1 MAARPRLSYLWAM
14 PPGFS
19 RKLPWND
26 RAGRLST
33 LKLAVFLGLL
43 APAAWIAAE
52 AALGWLGS
60 KPLTEANH
68 QSGDWAVRLLLLSLA
83 VTPLRDVANWPKLIA
98 VRRQIGLAALF
109 YTLLHLMLYVALE
122 AFDVAKVAREIALRF
137 YLTIGF
143 AALLGLVAL
152 GVTST
157 DAMIRRLGAMRW
169 NRLHAIVYWLAVLA
183 LVHFA
188 LQKKIDVSEP
198 AMMAGFFVW
207 LMGFRWLR
215 RQDLG
220 VGAPNLLGLAILAAL
235 ATVALEA
242 GWYAAM
248 TGVPWDR
255 VLAANL
261 DFTFSIRPAWRVLAA
276 GLAVAVLGLART
288 GFGGRPR
295 RTREPQLAP
304 AVARPSF
311 PKS

>member
-1 MAARPRLSYLWAM
+1 MSYLCAM
-14 PPGFS
+14 RSALS

-26 RAGRLST
+26 RAGRLSP
-33 LKLAVFLGLL
+33 LKLAVLIGLL
-43 APAAWIAAE
+43 APAAWIAAQ
-52 AALGWLGS
+52 AAFGWLGS

-68 QSGDWAVRLLLLSLA
+68 QSGDWAVRFLLLSLA
-83 VTPLRDVANWPKLIA
+83 VTPLRAIADWPKLIA

-109 YTLLHLMLYVALE
+109 YTLLHVMLYVALE
-122 AFDVAKVAREIALRF
+122 AFDLAKVAREIALRF

-157 DAMIRRLGAMRW
+157 DAMIRRMGALRW
-169 NRLHAIVYWLAVLA
+169 SRLHAIVYGLAVLA

-215 RQDLG
+215 RRDIS
-220 VGAPNLLGLAILAAL
+220 VGAINLVGLAIMAAL

-255 VLAANL
+255 VLLANL
-261 DFTFSIRPAWRVLAA
+261 DFTFSIRPAWWVLAA
-276 GLAVAVLGLART
+276 GLAVATLGLFRT
-288 GFGGRPR
+288 GIGGRPQR
-295 RTREPQLAP
+295 SREPRLAP
-304 AVARPSF
+304 AVVRTPY
-311 PKS
+311 PEG